1 MKVRIYF
8 RATGFTYELN
18 VGCERKK
25 KRIKNDSKVFGQ
37 AAGRIGLL
45 FMELGKMVGKAGVGM
60 LD

>member
-1 MKVRIYF
+1 MWDVR
-8 RATGFTYELN
+8 G
-18 VGCERKK
+18 KK